1 MTHNIS
7 VNAYRLSPERFEAGT
22 SGSYGFERMALT
34 FSEEWQGL
42 SKTVTFFPPKSR
54 PVTKVLTDGDAFDI
68 PPEATAKSGEILFTV
83 FGYRDGKRIYAHSGE
98 MLVRSVKKGE
108 GLPSEAPTPSEKEQI
123 LAFVTAI
130 QEMIEAGKIK
140 GDSPYV
146 GENGNWFVGDTDT
159 GVSATKLPHALTF
172 TGAASGVY
180 DGSEPVEVE
189 IPEEGNKVFFQ
200 EAEPE
205 DAETGDFWYVDEEEE
220 GGGLLVVTVDANN
233 KASHTAAEINTFV
246 QSGGFAVLVW
256 FSNVF
261 HAKIITASKCQF
273 GTMFNATTGATEW
286 IMDVDASGK
295 ATFSNV
301 VLASLK
307 NPNAITF
314 KGAVEETY
322 DGSQPVEVVI
332 PEAESVQ
339 ADWSQSDET
348 KPDYVKNRT
357 HGVVKGVILPETS
370 PTQVTDN
377 EWMIPSGV
385 DLTVGAEY
393 TVKWNGVDYDCIGQ
407 DMTALA
413 EGIPIV
419 GLGALNAMDENLTGN
434 NEPFVLLC
442 VPQAYVDSVGFGVA
456 VMPLD
461 GLTEIVLSIS
471 GETVQKLDNKYIDW
485 DSSPLM
491 IVTTTGSTY
500 SGTTSHTA
508 DEIINHVRNGG
519 TAVLVRGDDAYY
531 FEEAIDADSGMRVLF
546 FGVSYDSGSVI
557 LQHYEVVGNTYS
569 KTETLPYGGQ
579 AALFFTGGANASYNG
594 KESVTIH
601 IPEGGGGNTARI
613 EKSST
618 DTEVM
623 LEPNKL
629 YVFPEMANLSVSFTQ
644 SGNQSIVQE
653 YRFRFTS
660 GATPT
665 TLTLSADV
673 IGDLSVE
680 ANKVYEVSILDGF
693 LVSQSWE
700 VS

>member
-130 QEMIEAGKIK
+130 KEMIEAGKIK

-159 GVSATKLPHALTF
+159 GVSATKLPHVLTF

-200 EAEPE
+200 EEEPE
-205 DAETGDFWYVDEEEE
+205 DAETGDFWYVEEEE
-220 GGGLLVVTVDANN
+220 SGGLLVVTVDANN

-246 QSGGFAVLVW
+246 QSGGSAVLVW

-307 NPNAITF
+307 NPNAITLT
-314 KGAVEETY
+314 GAVEATYDGSKPVEVEIPTPQSVDIPEALPNPNAITFTGAVEATY
-322 DGSQPVEVVI
+322 DGSQPVVVEIPTPTSVEI
-332 PEAESVQ
+332 PE
-339 ADWSQSDET
+339 
-348 KPDYVKNRT
+348 K
-357 HGVVKGVILPETS
+357 LPNPNAITF
-370 PTQVTDN
+370 T
-377 EWMIPSGV
+377 
-385 DLTVGAEY
+385 GAVSA
-393 TVKWNGVDYDCIGQ
+393 TYDGSS
-407 DMTALA
+407 A
-413 EGIPIV
+413 
-419 GLGALNAMDENLTGN
+419 
-434 NEPFVLLC
+434 
-442 VPQAYVDSVGFGVA
+442 VA
-456 VMPLD
+456 V
-461 GLTEIVLSIS
+461 EIP
-471 GETVQKLDNKYIDW
+471 D
-485 DSSPLM
+485 
-491 IVTTTGSTY
+491 
-500 SGTTSHTA
+500 TA
-508 DEIINHVRNGG
+508 
-519 TAVLVRGDDAYY
+519 
-531 FEEAIDADSGMRVLF
+531 
-546 FGVSYDSGSVI
+546 
-557 LQHYEVVGNTYS
+557 
-569 KTETLPYGGQ
+569 
-579 AALFFTGGANASYNG
+579 
-594 KESVTIH
+594 
-601 IPEGGGGNTARI
+601 IPRI
-613 EKSST
+613 EMAST
-618 DTEVM
+618 DTTAII
-623 LEPNKL
+623 EPNTL
-629 YVFPEMANLSVSFTQ
+629 YVFPEMASLEITIGGTVDT
-644 SGNQSIVQE
+644 SIVQE

-660 GATPT
+660 GATAT
-665 TLTLSADV
+665 TLTLPSNV
-673 IGDLSVE
+673 VGEISVD
-680 ANKVYEVSILDGF
+680 ANKVYEVSILDGY